1 MVGGKNLE
9 LNKTGDETMA
19 VAMMF
24 HANEVDSVEDHGDTA
39 TAVIVTE

>member
-1 MVGGKNLE
+1 
-9 LNKTGDETMA
+9 MA